1 MAAGSRSLGSRAK
14 NGLEAVVGAGAGGLL
29 RLARRFDR
37 KKTANGAGALLRKV
51 GPWLPEHRIGRQ
63 NLRMAFP
70 QKSDEEIERILTG
83 VWDNLGRFSTDF
95 AHLDRLQV
103 YDPAMPGPGDIEYS
117 PQALARFE
125 QLRDSKQP
133 VIMFA
138 AHLANWELPALVA
151 HRYGVDAVVLY
162 RRPNLGGVAD
172 AAIAIRAGAMGTLIP
187 TTRFAPVTLGNALES
202 GRHVGML
209 VDQYYTRGVP
219 ITFFGQP
226 TRANPLLARL
236 VRQFKCPIHGTRI
249 IRLPGNR
256 FRGDLTGPIAPAFTP
271 DGDIDIAGT
280 MQAVHDVIEGWIRE
294 YPEQWLWIHRRWR
307 PDDKGPRSKREALG
321 LAMTNSGLGR

>member
-1 MAAGSRSLGSRAK
+1 M
-14 NGLEAVVGAGAGGLL
+14 VGASAGGLL

-37 KKTANGAGALLRKV
+37 KKTANGAAALLRKV
-51 GPWLPEHRIGRQ
+51 GPWLPEHRTGRS
-63 NLRMAFP
+63 NLRLAFP
-70 QKSDEEIERILTG
+70 EKSDDEIERILMG
-83 VWDNLGRFSTDF
+83 VWDNVGRFSTDF
-95 AHLDRLQV
+95 AHLDRLKV
-103 YDPAMPGPGDIEYS
+103 YDPATPGPGDIEYS
-117 PQALARFE
+117 PEALARFE
-125 QLRDSKQP
+125 KLRASKQP

-187 TTRFAPVTLGNALES
+187 TTRFAPVTLGNALEA

-209 VDQYYTRGVP
+209 VDQYYSRGVP
-219 ITFFGQP
+219 ITFFGQQ

-236 VRQFKCPIHGTRI
+236 VRQFKCPIQGTRI
-249 IRLPGNR
+249 IRLPDNR
-256 FRGDLTGPIAPAFTP
+256 FRADLTDPIPPALTL
-271 DGDIDIAGT
+271 DGDVDIAGT
-280 MQAVHDVIEGWIRE
+280 MQAVHNVIEGWIRE

-307 PDDKGPRSKREALG
+307 PDDKGPKSKREALG
-321 LAMTNSGLGR
+321 LSKAASGSGG